1 MLYIY
6 PMNLEKLQNIES
18 LYFSNTDIARV
29 LSISYKSAQV
39 TASRNVKEK
48 RLIRLK
54 RDFYLLP
61 QKLKTIS
68 EDELFVLAN
77 ILQIPSYVSLTSALS
92 FYNLSTQQMRN
103 HIESI
108 GMQRTISFKVTDIEF
123 NFNKVKKAF
132 YFGFIKKE
140 NYFIAT
146 PAKALADAIYLTAI
160 GKYNAD
166 FDAMDLEK
174 FNKAEINEVL
184 KTTNKAAQNLWQ
196 KLTKNYGL

>member
-1 MLYIY
+1 MLYIC

-18 LYFSNTDIARV
+18 LYFSNTDIARA

-77 ILQIPSYVSLTSALS
+77 IPQILSWVSLTSALS
-92 FYNLSTQQMRN
+92 CNN
-103 HIESI
+103 
-108 GMQRTISFKVTDIEF
+108 
-123 NFNKVKKAF
+123 
-132 YFGFIKKE
+132 
-140 NYFIAT
+140 
-146 PAKALADAIYLTAI
+146 
-160 GKYNAD
+160 
-166 FDAMDLEK
+166 
-174 FNKAEINEVL
+174 
-184 KTTNKAAQNLWQ
+184 
-196 KLTKNYGL
+196 

>member
-1 MLYIY
+1 
-6 PMNLEKLQNIES
+6 MNLEKLQNIDT
-18 LYFSNTDIARV
+18 LYFGSSEIARA

-39 TASRNVKEK
+39 TASRYVKEK
-48 RLIRLK
+48 RLVRLK

-61 QKLKTIS
+61 QKIKTIS
-68 EDELFVLAN
+68 EDELFILSNVL
-77 ILQIPSYVSLTSALS
+77 QTPSYVSLTSALS
-92 FYNLSTQQMRN
+92 YYNLSTQQMRS

-108 GMQRTISFKVTDIEF
+108 GIQRTISFKITDIEF

-132 YFGFIKKE
+132 YFGFTRIE
-140 NYFIAT
+140 NHFIAS
-146 PAKALADAIYLTAI
+146 PAKALADAVYLTAI

-166 FDAMDLEK
+166 FDAIDLEK
-174 FNKAEINEVL
+174 FNKAELDEIL

>member
-1 MLYIY
+1 
-6 PMNLEKLQNIES
+6 MNLEKLQNIDA
-18 LYFSNTDIARV
+18 LYFGSNEIARA

-39 TASRNVKEK
+39 TASRYVKEN

-61 QKLKTIS
+61 QKIKTIS
-68 EDELFVLAN
+68 EDELFVLSN
-77 ILQIPSYVSLTSALS
+77 VLQTPSYVSLTSALS
-92 FYNLSTQQMRN
+92 YYNLSTQQMRS

-108 GMQRTISFKVTDIEF
+108 GIQRTISFKITDIEF
-123 NFNKVKKAF
+123 NFNKVKKVF
-132 YFGFIKKE
+132 YFGFIRI
-140 NYFIAT
+140 NNHFIAS

-166 FDAMDLEK
+166 FDAIDLEK
-174 FNKAEINEVL
+174 FNKAEINEIL

-196 KLTKNYGL
+196 KLMKNYGL